1 MISLLLNKRV
11 SSTQVQ
17 HGILIRSQ
25 LMLLLTA
32 ILAYRVLRYQAQKKA
47 LDGPS

>member
-1 MISLLLNKRV
+1 MISLLLNMRV

-25 LMLLLTA
+25 LMLILTA
-32 ILAYRVLRYQAQKKA
+32 ILAYRILRYQTQKKA